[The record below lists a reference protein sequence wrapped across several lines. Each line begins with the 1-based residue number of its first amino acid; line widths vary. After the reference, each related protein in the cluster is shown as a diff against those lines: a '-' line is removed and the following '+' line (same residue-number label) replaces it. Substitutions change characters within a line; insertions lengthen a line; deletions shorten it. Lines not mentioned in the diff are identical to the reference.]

1 MSIRLVGI
9 EIASRTD
16 RGLLRYATELSP
28 GLNVIAAPNSF
39 GKSTLLQGVIYALGL
54 EGMFSSSRKPPFGP
68 AMLTLAD
75 FPDGYRS
82 TVRESWVSL
91 TIANEQGAVMQ
102 CKRFVRGDGVDPSLV
117 MTRKAASPAD
127 LNRAARVDMF
137 VRHGGAAFRELG
149 FHRELAEFLGWDL
162 PQVPGFNTPE
172 VTLYLEALFPLFYV
186 EQKSGWSGVAPR
198 MPTYLGI
205 RDVLRRSVEYVLGLS
220 VLQRLTALAALKAE
234 EEDVKRKWQSASDRL
249 NDAAK
254 TLNCRVFLN
263 QDSPVT
269 PARRQHGVIEVM
281 EQSAWVLLEEQINV
295 WRQRLNELERR
306 GIEPAGEH
314 TQQAHAELSNAESSV
329 REIGSRIRLIDEQ
342 LNLSRTD
349 SDALVSRSATL
360 DAEKERLADLRKLRN
375 LGSTLGISSVA
386 TDECPTCGQPL
397 DGRES
402 ATGIAADLDQSIA
415 EAEAERDTVRA
426 AVQSAQRRQN
436 TLERNRAALQAAL
449 HGTMRQVRALR
460 DELVGPSEAPSRAQ
474 VQQEILL
481 ASSIERAQRLLDLG
495 DEANDYLDDLSSRWQ
510 DVRDRLADVRDGSLS
525 RSDQQIIAVMQA
537 SFREQVRDYGL
548 RSVPPSDLSI
558 NESALI
564 PVNDG
569 VELTFDLSMG
579 ISASD
584 MIRTKWAYYLSL
596 FEASVSSPRSAHARL
611 LMLDEP
617 RQQETDR
624 ASLATFVGRLEM
636 AAASGCQVIYAT
648 SEDRRDLDEVLR
660 NVRAVM
666 LPADGP
672 HLLAPVVD

>member
-1 MSIRLVGI
+1 MSIRIVSI
-9 EIASRTD
+9 EVASRTD

-39 GKSTLLQGVIYALGL
+39 GKSTLLQGVVYALGL

-68 AMLTLAD
+68 ALLTVAD
-75 FPDGYRS
+75 FPDGGRS
-82 TVRESWVSL
+82 PVRESWVTL
-91 TIANEQGAVMQ
+91 TIANEQGDLMR
-102 CKRFVRGDGVDPSLV
+102 CKRFVRGDGIDTALI
-117 MTRKAASPAD
+117 MTWKATTLAELQRAS
-127 LNRAARVDMF
+127 RVDMF

-149 FHRELAEFLGWDL
+149 FHRELAEFLGWEL
-162 PQVPGFNTPE
+162 PQVPGFNTEE

-220 VLQRLTALAALKAE
+220 TLERLTALAAAKS
-234 EEDVKRKWQSASDRL
+234 EEDELKKRWQSASERL
-249 NDAAK
+249 TDSAK
-254 TLNCRVFLN
+254 SLNCRVFLH
-263 QDSPVT
+263 QESPVT

-281 EQSAWVLLEEQINV
+281 EESSWVPLEQQIGV
-295 WRQRLNELERR
+295 WRQRLNDLERH
-306 GIEPAGEH
+306 GVEPAGER
-314 TQQAHAELSNAESSV
+314 TQQAREELSQAEASV
-329 REIGSRIRLIDEQ
+329 RDVGARIRLIDEQ

-349 SDALVSRSATL
+349 SDALASRSASL
-360 DAEKERLADLRKLRN
+360 DIERGRLADLRKLRN
-375 LGSTLGISSVA
+375 LGSTLGIASVA
-386 TDECPTCGQPL
+386 NDICPTCGQSL

-415 EAEAERDTVRA
+415 ELEAERETVRA
-426 AVQSAQRRQN
+426 ASQSAERRRAA
-436 TLERNRAALQAAL
+436 LERNRAALQAAL
-449 HGTMRQVRALR
+449 HGAMRQVRALR
-460 DELVGPSEAPSRAQ
+460 DELVGPSAAPSRAQ
-474 VQQEILL
+474 VQQQMLL
-481 ASSIERAQRLLDLG
+481 SSSIERAQRLLDLA
-495 DEANDYLDDLSSRWQ
+495 DEANEYFDDLSLKWQ
-510 DVRDRLADVRDGSLS
+510 DVSDRLADLLGGTPS
-525 RSDQQIIAVMQA
+525 RADQQKISVMQS

-558 NESALI
+558 DESALI

-596 FEASVSSPRSAHARL
+596 FEAAVSSPHNKHARL

-624 ASLATFVGRLEM
+624 GSLATFVERLEM

-660 NVRAVM
+660 NVRVAM
-666 LPADGP
+666 LPANGP
-672 HLLAPVVD
+672 HLLAPAVS